1 MYAKLIIAIMIYMAF
16 VLLNNGMPNLT
27 ADVAEMLPSTAHTS
41 QYNLVF
47 WLILMIAAIAIFKP
61 RTGGQP

>member
-61 RTGGQP
+61 RTGGQS

>member
-1 MYAKLIIAIMIYMAF
+1 MYAKLIIAIMIFMAF
-16 VLLNNGMPNLT
+16 VLLNDGIPNLT
-27 ADVAEMLPSTAHTS
+27 ADVADLLPSMEHTS

-47 WLILMIAAIAIFKP
+47 WLILMLAAIVIFRP

>member
-1 MYAKLIIAIMIYMAF
+1 MYAKLIIAIMIFMAF
-16 VLLNNGMPNLT
+16 VLLNDGIPNLT
-27 ADVAEMLPSTAHTS
+27 ADVADLLPSTAHTS

-47 WLILMIAAIAIFKP
+47 WLILMLAAIMIFRP